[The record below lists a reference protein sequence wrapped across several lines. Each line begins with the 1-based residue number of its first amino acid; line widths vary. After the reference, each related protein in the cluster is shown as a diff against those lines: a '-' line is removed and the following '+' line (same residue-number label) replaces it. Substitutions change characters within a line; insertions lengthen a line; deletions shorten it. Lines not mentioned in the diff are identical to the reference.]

1 MPQDSNGSLLV
12 GIKGDF
18 SATRPPRPALMA
30 RSVGKNAKRTE
41 LPKQGYGV
49 ACRCPQGARGRAA
62 CGKLDQQPLAHPPL
76 PLPDPDPNLPAGA
89 LAPAAAANGAAA
101 QPAATGCGRA
111 PPTQGARGRAAR
123 SNVAKWRL
131 SHSAVPSPSRSA
143 DSHMFS
149 AAALVLC
156 RRQRRISARCR
167 GQKFLRFPRLSSF
180 PGRNSPEILISTQK
194 FCVSHFV
201 RVTTAAC
208 SDQFIIII

>member
-76 PLPDPDPNLPAGA
+76 PLPDPDPNLPAGS

-143 DSHMFS
+143 DSHMCS

-156 RRQRRISARCR
+156 RRATENFCEMQGAEISQISTFVLVSR
-167 GQKFLRFPRLSSF
+167 QKF
-180 PGRNSPEILISTQK
+180 PGNSDFHQG
-194 FCVSHFV
+194 VS
-201 RVTTAAC
+201 
-208 SDQFIIII
+208 